1 MMIEKGVFTFFKSGC
16 CENLIYKSSENTAS
30 EGLRVFKAYGQVSF
44 YVRVT
49 FLKNITQIEHK
60 IFI

>member
-1 MMIEKGVFTFFKSGC
+1 MIEKGFFTFFKSGC
-16 CENLIYKSSENTAS
+16 CENLIYKSSENTVSKGLGVFNAS
-30 EGLRVFKAYGQVSF
+30 KQVSF

-49 FLKNITQIEHK
+49 FLKNIGQIENK